1 LANPFFVIDTSFE
14 NYYFYLEGMK
24 GDGSM
29 ERDERILVP
38 LDGSEC
44 SEDVLPRVEELAS
57 RLKTGICLLRVV
69 SARTFPG
76 ADPIEAE
83 VKVVREAEEYLAGL
97 KERLQAKGLDVDT
110 HVRYGEDVEE
120 IVDHASQKEIDL
132 IAMSTHGW
140 RGVNRLIHGS
150 VAERVVQ
157 NTDKP
162 VFVARCALS

>member
-1 LANPFFVIDTSFE
+1 
-14 NYYFYLEGMK
+14 MK

-29 ERDERILVP
+29 ERGERILVP

-44 SEDVLPRVEELAS
+44 SENILPRAEELANT
-57 RLKTGICLLRVV
+57 LKTGICLLRVV
-69 SARTFPG
+69 STRTFPG
-76 ADPIEAE
+76 ADPIKAE
-83 VKVVREAEEYLAGL
+83 VKVVQEAEQYLDGL

-132 IAMSTHGW
+132 IAMSSHGR

-150 VAERVVQ
+150 VAEKVVQ

-162 VFVARCALS
+162 VFVTRCALS